1 MDTSDEIVDLLE
13 RVSAQ
18 LDRIESEI
26 ENVAEA
32 NRSLEVQ
39 VAVMAEDLAQI
50 RRDIDRLEPGVI

>member
-26 ENVAEA
+26 ETVAEA

-39 VAVMAEDLAQI
+39 VAVMTEDLAQI